1 MGYGFYIANNM
12 LHLSD
17 LTTTKDYSVKLYDL
31 YKKSHTNSIQV
42 LSKEC
47 HIRIESPFKKE
58 CSIDVWTDLLDA
70 IKNALYSSGI
80 NIYDGVTV
88 TYRDNNIWV
97 MCPLNKFHVRNA
109 ADISK
114 LCRRY
119 NSSVALLDRISVSPE
134 YDDVDGVKMY
144 VKRCNVSNKIEDDTL
159 KLLEKEFDII
169 NYHNMNEDN
178 ENSLIIAEIK
188 PKNIPL
194 L

>member
-1 MGYGFYIANNM
+1 
-12 LHLSD
+12 L
-17 LTTTKDYSVKLYDL
+17 
-31 YKKSHTNSIQV
+31 
-42 LSKEC
+42 
-47 HIRIESPFKKE
+47 

-70 IKNALYSSGI
+70 IKNALHSSGI

-119 NSSVALLDRISVSPE
+119 NSSMALLDRISVSPE

-188 PKNIPL
+188 PKNISIF
-194 L
+194 